1 MTGQP
6 TPPTPG
12 RRRASAVA
20 LGLAAAGVLAACGGE
35 TAASEAAP
43 PASAPGP
50 ESSAAV
56 PQPDPPV
63 GPQDAVRTVVLRDD
77 DGGWPDLLTAGLGEA
92 GVPMSLTDVPAPGS
106 GFTADPSFAAQVETR
121 VDGATQLVLLV
132 DNRLDDPDDTTL
144 EAAVEE
150 TMSAVERAAP
160 DARVVVVGPLR
171 PAAAA
176 ATLRTV
182 TEGSGGEYVDPVA
195 EGWPESPAPQEFA
208 DLLQPQ
214 VEPLAALLAA
224 SGANR

>member
-1 MTGQP
+1 MTGQR

-20 LGLAAAGVLAACGGE
+20 LGLAAAGVLAGCGGE

-132 DNRLDDPDDTTL
+132 DSRLDDPDDAVL

-160 DARVVVVGPLR
+160 DARVVVVGPLQ
-171 PAAAA
+171 PATAT
-176 ATLRTV
+176 ATLWTA
-182 TEGSGGEYVDPVA
+182 TEEHSGRYVDPVG
-195 EGWPESPAPQEFA
+195 EDWPESPSPQEVA
-208 DLLQPQ
+208 DLLRPH
-214 VEPLAALLAA
+214 VEPLAATLAA